1 MKKIAVLLLAVCSL
15 FCMTSCV
22 DSEQLKEIAVVQ
34 AIGIDYDKDEFQ
46 LTLQIYSPKSAG
58 GTSSIDTSKNNATI
72 ITTSGTTIA
81 DAMRNAT
88 LLQGKTIFSGHN
100 RVIVL
105 GRDLSEQ
112 GIRQIFSYFNRDAR
126 TKQNA
131 DVMMAST
138 TANEIVTTNIEQGM
152 LAAETMENMVNNYKR
167 NGLVY
172 DSPYYL
178 LSQSMNVYD
187 GCAAMPI
194 IAMDEAEQEQA
205 GQSDGNEENGSEAP
219 EQIQTVNKLKLTG
232 TAVFRD
238 YKLVN
243 TMDENQTRGLLLL
256 DNQLKQSVIVAEEER
271 LGKASVGIYNS
282 NSSLKPVFGEDGS
295 ITFLLKAH
303 LRASLDEVLLP
314 QQEYLT
320 EQAIKNLERS
330 CETILAEEA
339 VSAFQTAV
347 NNSQSDILY
356 LKDSILKSDRSVWN
370 RVTGSFTEALPKMQ
384 IKTDITVTIDRMG
397 LETDEKL

>member
-1 MKKIAVLLLAVCSL
+1 MKKAVVLLLAVCSL

-34 AIGIDYDKDEFQ
+34 AIGIDYENDEFQ

-72 ITTSGTTIA
+72 ITTSGTTMA

-88 LLQGKTIFSGHN
+88 LSQGKTIFSGHN

-187 GCAAMPI
+187 GCAAIPI
-194 IAMDEAEQEQA
+194 IAIDEAGQEQT
-205 GQSDGNEENGSEAP
+205 GQSGGNEEGGSEAP

-256 DNQLKQSVIVAEEER
+256 DNQLKQSVVVAEEER
-271 LGKASVGIYNS
+271 LGKASVGIYDS
-282 NSSLKPVFGEDGS
+282 DSSLKPVFGEDGS
-295 ITFLLKAH
+295 ITFLLEAH

-339 VSAFQTAV
+339 ASAFQTAV
-347 NNSQSDILY
+347 NDSQSDILY
-356 LKDSILKSDRSVWN
+356 LKDSILKSNRSVWN
-370 RVTGSFTEALPKMQ
+370 RVTDSFTEALPKMQ